1 MSANRNLVEKEFAI
15 LLRGTVRKPDYEVDR
30 IKAFSAEHA
39 VYLAKERGHTNIAQ
53 PVRKS
58 FYNWH
63 QSVILRQ

>member
-53 PVRKS
+53 ALNIDGPLYKR
-58 FYNWH
+58 YH
-63 QSVILRQ
+63 QK